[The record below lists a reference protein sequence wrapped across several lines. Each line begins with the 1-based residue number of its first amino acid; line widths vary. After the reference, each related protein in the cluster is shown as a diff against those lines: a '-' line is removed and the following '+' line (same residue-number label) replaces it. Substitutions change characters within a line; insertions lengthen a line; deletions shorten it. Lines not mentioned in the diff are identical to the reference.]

1 MTFENYT
8 RRIVQSIYSQ
18 STYIYKEAKKEQK
31 EVIRSITKALNQKQ
45 IWVSKFIKFFIK
57 ILYGIFDN
65 IIYTV

>member
-8 RRIVQSIYSQ
+8 RKIVQSIYSQ

-45 IWVSKFIKFFIK
+45 I
-57 ILYGIFDN
+57 
-65 IIYTV
+65 